1 MRYSNDAIL
10 HRISSD
16 ESSQTQNEEKLKS
29 YNEAAKRDRAM
40 LKARSDSVTQL
51 KVIVFTMF
59 GTIFFNLIYSVMV
72 MFMYTPVTCL

>member
-16 ESSQTQNEEKLKS
+16 EGFQTQNEEKLKS

-40 LKARSDSVTQL
+40 LKARSDSVT
-51 KVIVFTMF
+51 
-59 GTIFFNLIYSVMV
+59 
-72 MFMYTPVTCL
+72 